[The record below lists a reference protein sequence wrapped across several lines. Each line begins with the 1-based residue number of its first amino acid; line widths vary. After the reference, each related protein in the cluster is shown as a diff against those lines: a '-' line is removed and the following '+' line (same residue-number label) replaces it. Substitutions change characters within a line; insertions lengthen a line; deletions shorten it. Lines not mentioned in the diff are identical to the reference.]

1 LIFAGDKPYSMQVI
15 EMNAA
20 NVATILNALTLDE
33 KASLCSGRNWWRT
46 KAIDRVAIPPIL
58 VSDGPHGLR
67 KQPGEGDMHGVN
79 VSLPATCFPPAATT
93 ACSWNPDLLRE
104 IGAAIG
110 EEALQED
117 IAVVLGPGVNM
128 KRNPLCGRNFE
139 YFSEDPFLAGEL
151 ASAYISGMQAQ
162 GIGTCL
168 KHFAVNN
175 QESNRMTIDVLVDER
190 ALHEIYLASFERAIQ
205 TARPWSIMAA
215 YNQVNGAFCS
225 ENVTLLTDILRETWG
240 FDGVVVT
247 DWGACNDRVAGL
259 LAGQDL
265 EMPGGSNDND
275 QRIVAAVR
283 SGEIEEAVL
292 DRAVARLLS
301 LIIRAQ
307 EARRPGY
314 RYDVDAHHALAR
326 KAATASAVLLKN
338 DGECLPLPRSARVAV
353 IGDLAQHMRYQGS
366 GSSLIHPSRVDQ
378 PLDAFKAAGVDVRY
392 AQGYQRTADA
402 VDEALV
408 AEACQV
414 AQDADVAVAF
424 IGLTEIAESESFD
437 RDHMQLPTNQNRL
450 LERLAQAQPNLVVVL
465 FGGSPVEM
473 PWIEQVKGVLH
484 MYLPGQAGGG
494 AVVDLLFGEA
504 NPSGKLTESYPLR
517 YADTASARWFPG
529 SRHVVEYRESIFV
542 GYRFFD
548 TAQQEVLFPFGHG
561 LSYTTFAYEQLA
573 LATRELT
580 DGETL
585 EVKVQVQ
592 VTNTG
597 MRAGEEVV
605 QLYVHDVA
613 SSVFKA
619 EKELKAFCKVR
630 LQPEETAT
638 VTLTLDRRAFAFYD
652 VGAHDWVVEPGDY
665 DLLVGAS
672 SRDIRLRDTVTALG
686 PERTGNITDE
696 VDTAVDARVAD
707 YVRLATN
714 KGAIS
719 ATAFQALYGATHAGQ
734 THPTHTAFTVNSTLE
749 DIKGTL
755 IGRILYRNAVRRSSR
770 VTVDADPERQRA
782 SRKMTLRTMAELP
795 LRSLGAFSGTIVT
808 RGMAEGFAMLANGQ
822 YLRGARQM
830 LRSRLSRGTA

>member
-1 LIFAGDKPYSMQVI
+1 MQAI

-20 NVATILNALTLDE
+20 NIATIINALTLEE

-46 KAIDRVAIPPIL
+46 KAIERIGIPSIL

-93 ACSWNPDLLRE
+93 ACSWSPELLRE

-117 IAVVLGPGVNM
+117 VAVVLGPGINM

-162 GIGTCL
+162 GVGTSL

-175 QESNRMTIDVLVDER
+175 QESNRMTVDVLVDER
-190 ALHEIYLASFERAIQ
+190 ALREIYLAAFERAIQ
-205 TARPWSIMAA
+205 TTHPWTIMAA
-215 YNQVNGAFCS
+215 YNQVNGTFCS
-225 ENVTLLTDILRETWG
+225 ENLTLLTDILRDTWG

-275 QRIVAAVR
+275 QRLVAAVN
-283 SGEIEEAVL
+283 SGELEETTL
-292 DRAVARLLS
+292 DRAVARLLT

-338 DGECLPLPRSARVAV
+338 DDACLPLSRSARIAV
-353 IGDLAQHMRYQGS
+353 IGDLARHMRYQGS
-366 GSSLIHPSRVDQ
+366 GSSLIHPSRVDH

-392 AQGYQRTADA
+392 AQGYQRSTDA
-402 VDEALV
+402 VDEELV
-408 AEACQV
+408 AEACQAAKNV
-414 AQDADVAVAF
+414 EVAVVF
-424 IGLTEIAESESFD
+424 VGLTEIAESESFD
-437 RDHMQLPTNQNRL
+437 REHMRLPTNQNVL
-450 LERLAQAQPNLVVVL
+450 LERLAQVQPHLIVVL

-473 PWIEQVKGVLH
+473 PWIDLVKGVLH

-504 NPSGKLTESYPLR
+504 NPSGKLAETYPMR
-517 YADTASARWFPG
+517 YEDTASARWFPG
-529 SRHVVEYRESIFV
+529 SRHTVEYRESIFV
-542 GYRFFD
+542 GYRYFD
-548 TAQQEVLFPFGHG
+548 TAQQNVLFPFGHG
-561 LSYTTFAYEQLA
+561 LSYTTFAYEQMA
-573 LATRELT
+573 LSAHELT
-580 DGETL
+580 DGDTL
-585 EVKVQVQ
+585 EVIAT

-597 MRAGEEVV
+597 PRAGEEVM
-605 QLYVHDVA
+605 QLYVYDVE

-619 EKELKAFCKVR
+619 EKELMAFRKVG
-630 LQPEETAT
+630 LQPGETAT
-638 VTLTLDRRAFAFYD
+638 VTFTLDRRAFAYYD

-665 DLLVGAS
+665 HILVGTS
-672 SRDIRLRDTVTALG
+672 SRDIRLRDTVRVLA
-686 PERTGNITDE
+686 PVRTGNITDE
-696 VDTAVDARVAD
+696 DETAEDARVAD
-707 YVRLATN
+707 YARLAAN

-719 ATAFQALYGATHAGQ
+719 AAAFQALYGATHAGQ
-734 THPTHTAFTVNSTLE
+734 TPPTHTTFTVNSTLE

-755 IGRILYRNAVRRSSR
+755 IGSILYRNAVSRSSR

-808 RGMAEGFAMLANGQ
+808 RNMAEGFAMLANGQ
-822 YLRGARQM
+822 YLRGARQVF
-830 LRSRLSRGTA
+830 RSRPSARTRQ

>member
-1 LIFAGDKPYSMQVI
+1 MPVL

-20 NVATILNALTLDE
+20 NIATILNALTLEE

-46 KAIDRVAIPPIL
+46 KAIERVGIPSIL

-93 ACSWNPDLLRE
+93 ACSWSPELLRE

-117 IAVVLGPGVNM
+117 VAVVLGPGINM

-162 GIGTCL
+162 GVGTSL

-190 ALHEIYLASFERAIQ
+190 ALHEIYLTAFEHAIQ
-205 TARPWSIMAA
+205 TAHPWSVMAA
-215 YNQVNGAFCS
+215 YNQVNGVFCS
-225 ENVTLLTDILRETWG
+225 ENVTLLTDILRKTWG

-247 DWGACNDRVAGL
+247 DWGACNDRVLGL

-275 QRIVAAVR
+275 HRLVAAVR
-283 SGEIEEAVL
+283 SGELEEATL
-292 DRAVARLLS
+292 DRAVARLLA

-314 RYDVDAHHALAR
+314 QYDVDAHHALAR

-338 DGECLPLPRSARVAV
+338 EDACLPLPRSAKIAV

-392 AQGYQRTADA
+392 AQGYQRTTDA

-408 AEACQV
+408 AEACQI
-414 AQDADVAVAF
+414 AHEADVAVVF
-424 IGLTEIAESESFD
+424 VGLTEITESESFD
-437 RDHMQLPTNQNRL
+437 RDHIQLPTNQNVL
-450 LERLAQAQPNLVVVL
+450 LERLAKAQPRLIAAL
-465 FGGSPVEM
+465 FGGSPVQM
-473 PWIEQVKGVLH
+473 PWIDLAKGVLH

-494 AVVDLLFGEA
+494 AVVDLLFGA
-504 NPSGKLTESYPLR
+504 AKPSGKLAESYPLR
-517 YADTASARWFPG
+517 YEDTATAKWFPG
-529 SRHVVEYRESIFV
+529 SRHTVEYRESIFV
-542 GYRFFD
+542 GYRYFD

-561 LSYTTFAYEQLA
+561 LSYTTFTYEQLEISA
-573 LATRELT
+573 QELT
-580 DGETL
+580 DGDTL
-585 EVKVQVQ
+585 EVIVT

-597 MRAGEEVV
+597 PRAGEEVV
-605 QLYVHDVA
+605 QLYVHDVV

-619 EKELKAFCKVR
+619 QKELKAFRKVG
-630 LQPEETAT
+630 LQPGETAT
-638 VTLTLDRRAFAFYD
+638 VTLTLDRRAFAYYD
-652 VGAHDWVVEPGDY
+652 VSAHAWTVEPGDY
-665 DLLVGAS
+665 NLLVGAS
-672 SRDIRLRDTVTALG
+672 CRDIRLQDTVTVLS
-686 PERTGNITDE
+686 PERNGNTTCE
-696 VDTAVDARVAD
+696 VDTVADARVAE
-707 YVRLATN
+707 YARLATN

-719 ATAFQALYGATHAGQ
+719 ATAFQALYGETHAGPLRSRN
-734 THPTHTAFTVNSTLE
+734 TMFTVNSTLE

-755 IGRILYRNAVRRSSR
+755 IGQILYRNAVRRSTH
-770 VTVDADPERQRA
+770 VTVDADSERQRA

-795 LRSLGAFSGTIVT
+795 LRSLGAFSGAIVT

-822 YLRGARQM
+822 YLRGARQI
-830 LRSRLSRGTA
+830 LRSRSSRSTA